1 MRGISVAPTEL
12 ASSALA
18 ASAVVSTG
26 FHDATARALELQV
39 SVWFEYVR
47 TRANVSDE
55 PSRIDL
61 SGAVFDFRCVAPE
74 VAAFVGSTPLQ
85 ACFPADTQWAAEDLP
100 WRGCTL
106 LT

>member
-1 MRGISVAPTEL
+1 MHR
-12 ASSALA
+12 
-18 ASAVVSTG
+18 
-26 FHDATARALELQV
+26 AR
-39 SVWFEYVR
+39 
-47 TRANVSDE
+47 
-55 PSRIDL
+55 
-61 SGAVFDFRCVAPE
+61 VAPE